1 MKKKNVHLTS
11 RQVERIEELA
21 EEYNLSFA
29 EMLRRVIDASP
40 EMKQSRFIGEIIYPD
55 DKGNIE

>member
-11 RQVERIEELA
+11 RQVKTIEDLA
-21 EEYNLSFA
+21 REHHLSFA

-40 EMKQSRFIGEIIYPD
+40 LLQKELERIEVGKQIL
-55 DKGNIE
+55 KGNE